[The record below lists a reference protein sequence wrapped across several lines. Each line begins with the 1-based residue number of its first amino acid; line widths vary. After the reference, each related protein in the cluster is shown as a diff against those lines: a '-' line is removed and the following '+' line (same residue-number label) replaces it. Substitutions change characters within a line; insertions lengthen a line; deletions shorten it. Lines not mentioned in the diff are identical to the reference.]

1 MPRGV
6 SPKAWTAAWSRPGAA
21 METAGIIL
29 QFISRGDLEQ
39 KVIGLDDGNIYRKA
53 LYLMGNS
60 MVSCR
65 FSHQP
70 IH

>member
-1 MPRGV
+1 
-6 SPKAWTAAWSRPGAA
+6 